1 MSEPIPAAPQ
11 PQPSQQVAVL
21 DIGNLTRQ
29 VLDGITPMV
38 KETARQEASLLHESS
53 LKLINGVAAD
63 VADNKQAIQDTAA
76 SVGQSFVNRLT
87 KDVWL
92 QRALVILVA
101 GSFLAGGFALL
112 AFYLAGSPQ
121 AAKAIGWLGLLFG
134 APLAA
139 AIHQAIGGP
148 GAAKVPVAPV
158 ATATA
163 VLQPGQMT
171 AGLVAS
177 SPASTTLT
185 VGATP

>member
-21 DIGNLTRQ
+21 DIGNLTWQ
-29 VLDGITPMV
+29 VLDRITPMV
-38 KETARQEASLLHESS
+38 KETARQEADILHQESLS
-53 LKLINGVAAD
+53 LIQ
-63 VADNKQAIQDTAA
+63 DNKQAIQDTAA
-76 SVGQSFVNRLT
+76 SIGTSFVNRLT

-101 GSFLAGGFALL
+101 GFFLAGGFALL

-158 ATATA
+158 ATASA